1 MLTDVFVPK
10 AIIPDAA
17 TNQPAV
23 LGMRREHGQSDFRK
37 ICCETGVITGA
48 SGSAFLSFGDT
59 KVYVAVHG
67 PRANQRGMS
76 SGNFSDV
83 GLLECDVR
91 IATGD
96 SHFLSS
102 TSEPKISQQLRDAL
116 APSVRLSSY
125 PKSVISIHAVIVQ
138 SAGGELAAVIS
149 CASLAL
155 ADASI
160 EINDFVCA
168 ATIGLSKPQ
177 SRNGTMQSSM
187 IVDPCKE
194 EYDDLASVLTLSS
207 MTSHKSVLTHLS
219 VEGYLSVSEFA
230 ALMSLAKSG
239 CSYLRTVMVNSLR
252 QSASSR

>member
-1 MLTDVFVPK
+1 MLTDVFIPK
-10 AIIPDAA
+10 AITSDAS
-17 TNQPAV
+17 TSLPAV
-23 LGMRREHGQSDFRK
+23 RKMRREHGESDFRK
-37 ICCETGVITGA
+37 ICCLTGVITGA

-59 KVYVAVHG
+59 KVFVAVHG
-67 PRANQRGMS
+67 PRANQRGLS
-76 SGNFSDV
+76 SGQFSDV

-91 IATGD
+91 IANGD

-138 SAGGELAAVIS
+138 SAGGELAAIIS

-168 ATIGLSKPQ
+168 ATIGLSKSQ
-177 SRNGTMQSSM
+177 QLTGTMKSSM

-194 EYDDLASVLTLSS
+194 EYDDLESVLTLSS
-207 MTSHKSVLTHLS
+207 MTSHGSVLTHLS
-219 VEGYLSVSEFA
+219 VEGRLSVSEFA
-230 ALMSLAKSG
+230 ALVSLAKSG

-252 QSASSR
+252 QSFSSK